1 MKCPSI
7 PDDDPQRLKALCEY
21 ALEPGATLSSLS
33 PVVRIASRMFD
44 MPIAAVNMIG
54 SDRVFFA
61 ASHGLG
67 EGSVDM
73 TRDASFCAHAIL
85 TENGMIVRDAEQDER
100 FHDNP
105 LVTGPSHIRFYAGV
119 PLRSPE
125 GYALGALCI
134 LDNSPHQNFTT
145 EDHARLAELAR
156 MASDR
161 LELRRIEV
169 ASEQY
174 ADVNGEISA
183 GDAPVIHF
191 DRTLRITGWNSVAA
205 QLCGYDEDE
214 SSSLVINDLFDRNE
228 NAEFWRAILRVITD
242 GTCSETPPFEVEGHH
257 KNGSKL
263 YLVLSLFCECHDG
276 NVQFTATLRD
286 MTRYR
291 QEKKAIAISTDCDP
305 LTGLRNRRRFYRC
318 VEDAVLRDANA
329 AIMMI
334 DIDGFSDVNAAFGHA
349 AGDEILSEI
358 THRLLSS
365 TKETQIVARIG
376 GDEFAVFLPDIFDQ
390 ADARYFAQ
398 QVMAHLAEPIWVQD
412 SPISVTVSGGISLA
426 PKHGY
431 EALELIAN
439 ADLALSRAK
448 RTGRNQLYI
457 FTPELRQE
465 ATARRLHAMEL
476 LRATDNS
483 EFVLFYQP
491 QIKLSDGSLSGAEAL
506 IRWVHPTRGLLPP
519 SEFLTTLARGP
530 MAVNVGSW
538 ILDEACSQA
547 AHWRRCGAPDF
558 RIGVNLFDVQ
568 LITGDLATEIA
579 DVLKRHG
586 LPAEAL
592 EIELTEN
599 IALNNNNDSA
609 MSDTLQ
615 KIHDMGVSIAFDDFG
630 TGYASLS
637 MLNQYPVT
645 RIKIDRSFIQNLLT
659 SRRDASVAYAIL
671 DIARNFE
678 IEAIAEGIE
687 TAEQW
692 HDLRQHGC
700 QEGQGYWFGKPLDA
714 QAFTE
719 KFGLF
724 SSQRKQKVNQK

>member
-7 PDDDPQRLKALCEY
+7 PDDDSQRLKALCEY
-21 ALEPGATLSSLS
+21 ALDPGATLSSLS

-67 EGSVDM
+67 DGSVDM

-85 TENGMIVRDAEQDER
+85 TENGMIVRDAERDER

-134 LDNSPHQNFTT
+134 LDNTPHQNFTA
-145 EDHARLAELAR
+145 EDHARLTELAR

-169 ASEQY
+169 ASEHH
-174 ADVNGEISA
+174 ADRDTAVLTGE
-183 GDAPVIHF
+183 APVIHF
-191 DRTLRITGWNSVAA
+191 DRALRITGWNAA
-205 QLCGYDEDE
+205 ASQLCGYAEDE
-214 SSSLVINDLFDRNE
+214 SAELVVSDLFGIDE
-228 NAEFWRAILRVITD
+228 NTEFWSAIRRVIAD
-242 GTCSETPPFEVEGHH
+242 GTCSETPPFEVGGRH

-263 YLVLSLFCECHDG
+263 FFVLSLFCECCGG
-276 NVQFTATLRD
+276 NLQFTAALRD

-291 QEKKAIAISTDCDP
+291 QDKKAVAISADCDP

-318 VEDAVLRDANA
+318 VEDAVLRDPNA

-349 AGDEILSEI
+349 AGDEILCEI
-358 THRLLSS
+358 THRLLTS

-376 GDEFAVFLPDIFDQ
+376 GDEFAVLLPDIYDQ
-390 ADARYFAQ
+390 AEAGFYAQ
-398 QVMAHLAEPIWVQD
+398 QIMAHIAQPILVQG

-465 ATARRLHAMEL
+465 ATARRHHAMEL

-530 MAVNVGSW
+530 MAVSVGSW

-547 AHWRRCGAPDF
+547 AYWRRCGAPDF

-568 LITGDLATEIA
+568 LTTGDLAAEIA

-599 IALNNNNDSA
+599 IALNNNNDSI

-615 KIHDMGVSIAFDDFG
+615 KIRDMGVSIAFDDFG

-700 QEGQGYWFGKPLDA
+700 QEGQGYWFGKPLEA
-714 QAFTE
+714 QAFATQ
-719 KFGLF
+719 FGLVQQSF
-724 SSQRKQKVNQK
+724 RKRVNP